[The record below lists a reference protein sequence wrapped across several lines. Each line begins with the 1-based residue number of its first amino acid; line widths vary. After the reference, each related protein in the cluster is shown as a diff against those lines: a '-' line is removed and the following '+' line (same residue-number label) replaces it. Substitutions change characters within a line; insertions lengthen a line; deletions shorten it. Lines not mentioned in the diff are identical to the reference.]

1 MLVAIR
7 FRYNYS
13 ELKEIKARYFFKG
26 LRGLDGSPGE
36 QGPMGPIGPPGP
48 PGFPGSMG
56 AKVGDSKPGN
66 AYMYKKLL
74 KT

>member
-1 MLVAIR
+1 M
-7 FRYNYS
+7 
-13 ELKEIKARYFFKG
+13 
-26 LRGLDGSPGE
+26 DGSPGE

-66 AYMYKKLL
+66 GYMYKKLL
-74 KT
+74 KTLTNMINVDIFQSLKKFCTVGRSL